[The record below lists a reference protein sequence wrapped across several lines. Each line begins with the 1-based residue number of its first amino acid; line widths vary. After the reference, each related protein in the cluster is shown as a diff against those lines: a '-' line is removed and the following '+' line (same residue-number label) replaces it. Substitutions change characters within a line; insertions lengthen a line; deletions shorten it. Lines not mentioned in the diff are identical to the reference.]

1 MAKRIIIVFFALA
14 LSQATYASKI
24 CSRIAIINNQEIL
37 IDNNSLKKAEGLR
50 FHLAKDEVAKS
61 FLDRYQ
67 EGTTRIW
74 HSAIIGTTGTG
85 LIIGGLMSNSSSD
98 NNSRLILGGVSLLII
113 NYLVSQTLDYTNEFN
128 LQKAVEEYNK
138 RNLPKIYLKNH
149 SNDDNSANASDIYL
163 EKSWSF

>member
-1 MAKRIIIVFFALA
+1 MKPAEA
-14 LSQATYASKI
+14 SQI

-50 FHLAKDEVAKS
+50 YHLAKDEVAKS
-61 FLDRYQ
+61 YLDKYQ

-74 HSAIIGTTGTG
+74 HSAIIGTAGTG
-85 LIIGGLMSNSSSD
+85 LLIAGLMTNSSSN
-98 NNSRLILGGVSLLII
+98 NNSRLMLGGISLLII

-128 LQKAVEEYNK
+128 LERSIEEYNK
-138 RNLPKIYLKNH
+138 RNIPKIYLKNQL
-149 SNDDNSANASDIYL
+149 NNDNSASNSDLFL